1 MINAIRVEMLP
12 GHSTGN
18 AYFLTGSTTAHE
30 GTVDTDLN
38 PGIYK
43 LTTNKTLKK
52 WIITGVNGGI
62 RFYVELDGADPWAL
76 NYAAGLRL
84 EVISKGQILNPNEE
98 LLDGIGPDAY
108 RNDPKYIDRVTAG
121 HYDVATGKFTVDH
134 EDGSVIE
141 LDYAAILKHLQPP
154 HAGGATMYVYY
165 RNLQNYKIYP
175 RLFDKNTAPNIASM
189 VLETEQARPSAEGL
203 ARLGRILLELVK
215 LRASAS
221 AVGHVGGQIP
231 APARAAESTWKVVP
245 KTSASLTR
253 KMIPGMTGGNT
264 PSANLRL
271 PSGDLLKSG
280 VQHVEGKVVYRVDEM
295 IAVSA
300 EAITVKA
307 AHRSLIVA
315 AAQEARRMG
324 QATFKMLGI
333 QANHNARRH
342 FDKLAREI
350 GVPNSGK
357 QFPSNVPMAYP
368 NYEVTLSVDKVLA
381 TNVP

>member
-1 MINAIRVEMLP
+1 MITAIRVELLP

-18 AYFLTGSTTAHE
+18 AAFLAGSATAHE

-43 LTTNKTLKK
+43 LTTNKALKK
-52 WIITGVNGGI
+52 WIITGANGGL
-62 RFYVELDGADPWAL
+62 RFIAELDGADPWAL
-76 NYAAGLRL
+76 DYASSLRL
-84 EVISKGQILNPNEE
+84 EIIGKGQIVNPNEE
-98 LLDGIGPDAY
+98 LLDGIGPVAY
-108 RNDPKYIDRVTAG
+108 RDDPRYIDRVTAR

-134 EDGSVIE
+134 EDGSAVE
-141 LDYAAILKHLQPP
+141 LDYAAIVKHLQQPN
-154 HAGGATMYVYY
+154 AGGATMYVYY

-175 RLFDKNTAPNIASM
+175 RLFDKNTAPSIAGM

-203 ARLGRILLELVK
+203 ARLGRFLLDLVK
-215 LRASAS
+215 VRSSAS
-221 AVGHVGGQIP
+221 AVGRVAGQTP
-231 APARAAESTWKVVP
+231 AQAAEATWKAVP

-253 KMIPGMTGGNT
+253 KLIPGMTGGNT
-264 PSANLRL
+264 PSANLRCA
-271 PSGDLLKSG
+271 SGDLLKSG
-280 VQHVEGKVVYRVDEM
+280 VQNTGGAVVYRVDEM
-295 IAVSA
+295 IAIGA

-324 QATFKMLGI
+324 QPTFKMLGI

-342 FDKLAREI
+342 FDKLARDI

-357 QFPSNVPMAYP
+357 QFPGSLPMAPP
-368 NYEVTLSVDKVLA
+368 NYEVTLRVDKVLK